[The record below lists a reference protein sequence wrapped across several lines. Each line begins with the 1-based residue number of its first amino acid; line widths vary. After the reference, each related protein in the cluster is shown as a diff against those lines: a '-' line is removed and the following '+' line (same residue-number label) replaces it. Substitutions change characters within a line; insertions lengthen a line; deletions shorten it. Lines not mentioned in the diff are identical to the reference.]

1 MKTPDISKLV
11 KPTTKDQRLEV
22 RLDSK
27 TFDTY
32 QEAADIIG
40 MSLSAFIRAAVLL
53 VAENTIEANASS
65 VTKQTVNVGQTSQ
78 KQGDAL

>member
-53 VAENTIEANASS
+53 VAENTIKANASS

>member
-53 VAENTIEANASS
+53 VAENTIKANASS
-65 VTKQTVNVGQTSQ
+65 VTKQTVDVGQTSQ